1 MNLGYVGLGAM
12 GGAIARRM
20 MEKFTLRVFDLRPEA
35 VSAFADA
42 GAVATQNSAALGAE
56 CDIAC
61 TCLPNSDDVENAIFD
76 DHGLAAGMKEGGL
89 IVDMTTGDPLATK
102 AMAARLAER
111 GIHMIDAP
119 VSGGPRGAEAGT
131 LAIMVGAPQ
140 ALFDRALPA
149 FNAVSPNVFHTGEVG
164 TGHTMKLVNNVI
176 AAGMRAVTLEALAMG
191 RKNGLS
197 LATCAEVLAKGSG
210 NSFTVEHTLPRLLE
224 GDTEVNFQ
232 LGLML
237 KDVRLATKLGF
248 ESDAPMPMGS
258 LVRESLL
265 AAVNEFG
272 AAGDL
277 NREIDIVERR
287 AGVKLAGDD

>member
-1 MNLGYVGLGAM
+1 
-12 GGAIARRM
+12 
-20 MEKFTLRVFDLRPEA
+20 
-35 VSAFADA
+35 
-42 GAVATQNSAALGAE
+42 
-56 CDIAC
+56 
-61 TCLPNSDDVENAIFD
+61 
-76 DHGLAAGMKEGGL
+76 
-89 IVDMTTGDPLATK
+89 
-102 AMAARLAER
+102 
-111 GIHMIDAP
+111 
-119 VSGGPRGAEAGT
+119 
-131 LAIMVGAPQ
+131 
-140 ALFDRALPA
+140 
-149 FNAVSPNVFHTGEVG
+149 
-164 TGHTMKLVNNVI
+164 
-176 AAGMRAVTLEALAMG
+176 MG

-210 NSFTVEHTLPRLLE
+210 NSFTVEHTLSRLLE